1 MGDTLTFDDS
11 MFYGGDNYLSKINFK
26 TGEKVWTRHIGY
38 GEVQDIFID
47 NRHRLNIDMVS
58 GNAAMIDL
66 ELYEDAFQNGGLY
79 DRLLYQIT
87 PDGELLTYTDI
98 RTKGDLSI
106 IKVEFN
112 DDGSFQAFGLVQ
124 SPVVVDVIGASLDF
138 TDGVSFLQS
147 QGLVLV
153 YDEDY
158 NYQWSKRIDSDGRT
172 SVWSVH
178 KTPSGDF
185 LVSFSCNSESFTMDG
200 VTHEGEPLEGESEGL
215 TQSMILKL
223 DGDGNLRGQPYINR
237 MFALVEDMEVLG
249 DDQYLFLFR
258 PLGTLGFPFLGVTI
272 TANSRIHLV
281 EFKGDLFNDITSTD
295 AHFDRESCSV
305 NPNVVSQGGF
315 VKIDVPQSMTFP
327 LTIQLVTS
335 EGEVVET
342 RQIQSDMYSLPS
354 RLLAGMYYLK
364 IMNYQ
369 HIEAIPLII
378 K

>member
-1 MGDTLTFDDS
+1 
-11 MFYGGDNYLSKINFK
+11 
-26 TGEKVWTRHIGY
+26 
-38 GEVQDIFID
+38 
-47 NRHRLNIDMVS
+47 MVS

-66 ELYEDAFQNGGLY
+66 ELYEDINQNGGLY
-79 DRLLYQIT
+79 DRLLYQMN
-87 PDGELLTYTDI
+87 PDGELVTYTDV

-112 DDGSFQAFGLVQ
+112 ADGSFQAFGLVQ

-138 TDGVSFLQS
+138 TDEVSYQQS

-158 NYQWSKRIDSDGRT
+158 NYQWSKKIDSDGRT

-200 VTHEGEPLEGESEGL
+200 TTHTGESLEGELEGL

-223 DGDGNLRGQPYINR
+223 DEDGNLRGQPYINR

-249 DDQYLFLFR
+249 DDHYLFLFR
-258 PLGTLGFPFLGVTI
+258 PLETFGFPFLDATI
-272 TANSRIHLV
+272 TAGSRIHLV

-295 AHFDRESCSV
+295 LDLDLETISV
-305 NPNVVSQGGF
+305 YPNVVAQGEF
-315 VKIDVPQSMTFP
+315 VKIDIPQSINYP

-335 EGEVVET
+335 DGEVVDT
-342 RQIQSDMYSLPS
+342 KQIQSDMYNVPSSLS
-354 RLLAGMYYLK
+354 TGLYYLK
-364 IMNYQ
+364 IVNYQ
-369 HIEAIPLII
+369 NIEAIPLII
-378 K
+378 N